1 MEENKGQQS
10 LYTLFQGLI
19 YLSILLE
26 IFCFSNIEIAFLN
39 VFKYK
44 LANLIMFSNIIYSK
58 LFTCLIILIVSIGSK
73 PKKQVE
79 IDTNKKIVFP
89 ILIGL
94 IILILSVVSY
104 LNNSTIYFYTIPL
117 NICIYILFSFIGAI
131 LLNLGFD
138 NISKIIK
145 SSFMKD
151 RFNKENESFK
161 QTTKIS
167 TSDFSVNIPMLF
179 YWNKKVRKGWFNI
192 TNVFRGTMVIGTPGS
207 GKTFGVIVPFIKQL
221 IAKGFTGLIYDYKFP
236 DLSDMVYHHYKMAK
250 LKNPKLK
257 FHVINLSEVEKSRR
271 VNPLHVRYLE
281 TINDAKETSENL
293 VRSLTKS
300 DGSGGGAEQFFTQS
314 AINFLTAVI
323 YFFAKYQKGKY
334 STFAHVSYFLSRS
347 YQEMFDVLYTNDE
360 LEDILAPFRDAYMN
374 ESYSQL
380 DGQIG
385 TIRINISNLSTK
397 ENAWVFT
404 GDDVNLKLSDRDDP
418 SLLVIAN
425 LEKNASANSAS
436 NALILNRIT
445 GLLNTE
451 GNLPSMIVVDEA
463 PTVYVHKIDN
473 VISTA
478 RSKKVAVL
486 IGFQEL
492 PQLVIKYG
500 KNTADVI
507 TSVIGNV
514 VSGAAR
520 KGETLKWL
528 QGIFGKVK
536 QKKESISIAKNSAT
550 VSINEQMDFLIPES
564 KISALRQG
572 EIVAQLVTDEND
584 VNKDNHG
591 KYNCKMNLDIKQIKE
606 EEENYSKT
614 PIYYDFGNNK
624 EQILLK
630 NFNKI
635 KNDIKNIIE
644 ELT

>member
-10 LYTLFQGLI
+10 LYNLFQGFI
-19 YLSILLE
+19 YFSILLE

-39 VFKYK
+39 VFKYR
-44 LANLIMFSNIIYSK
+44 LANIIIFSNIIYSK
-58 LFTCLIILIVSIGSK
+58 LFTVLIILIVSIGSK
-73 PKKQVE
+73 PKKE
-79 IDTNKKIVFP
+79 IEINVNKKIIFP

-94 IILILSVVSY
+94 IIVILSVVSY
-104 LNNSTIYFYTIPL
+104 VYNSNIILYSVPLNIYFYI
-117 NICIYILFSFIGAI
+117 IFSIVGVG

-151 RFNKENESFK
+151 RFNKENESFE
-161 QTTKIS
+161 QTTKLS
-167 TSDFSVNIPMLF
+167 ESDSSVNIPMLF
-179 YWNKKVRKGWFNI
+179 YFGNKMRKGWFNI
-192 TNVFRGTMVIGTPGS
+192 TNVFRATMVIGTPGS
-207 GKTFGVIVPFIKQL
+207 GKTFGIIVPFIKQL

-236 DLSDMVYHHYKMAK
+236 DLSDMVYHQYKLAK
-250 LKNPKLK
+250 IKNPKLK

-271 VNPLHVRYLE
+271 VNPIHPKYIE
-281 TINDAKETSENL
+281 NISDAKDTAENL

-300 DGSGGGAEQFFTQS
+300 DGSGSGAEQFFTQS
-314 AINFLTAVI
+314 AINFLTAVL
-323 YFFAKYQKGKY
+323 YFFVKYEKGKY
-334 STFAHVSYFLSRS
+334 STFAHVCYFLSRS

-404 GDDVNLKLSDRDDP
+404 GDDVNLKLSDREEP

-463 PTVYVHKIDN
+463 PTVYVHRIDN

-478 RSKKVAVL
+478 RSKRVAVL
-486 IGFQEL
+486 LGFQEL
-492 PQLVIKYG
+492 PQLVMKYG
-500 KNTADVI
+500 KNTSEVI

-514 VSGAAR
+514 ISGAAR

-536 QKKESISIAKNSAT
+536 QRKESISISKNSTT
-550 VSINEQMDFLIPES
+550 VSANEQMDFLIPES
-564 KISALRQG
+564 KISSLRQG

-584 VNKDNHG
+584 VNKENHG
-591 KYNCKMNLDIKQIKE
+591 KYNCKMNLDIKEIKAE
-606 EEENYSKT
+606 ELLYVKT
-614 PIYYDFGNNK
+614 PIYYDFGDRK
-624 EQILLK
+624 EELLLK
-630 NFNKI
+630 NFNKV
-635 KNDIKNIIE
+635 KSEVKNIVE
-644 ELT
+644 AVS